1 MQLACELGIA
11 DWQDQ
16 PVEKIIAYCAKKITA
31 WIKPF
36 KTATNIDAIQRIVS
50 AKLGLVFEEFR
61 TDEEL
66 EKIIQKYTD
75 LGDGAFSGLRDDFGA
90 NTFATLMKRANPDPR
105 AHDQYVAVIDYR
117 GDKEARR
124 SFSRWHEIAHLLTL
138 RRQLQF
144 PYHRST
150 TNKDSMERLMDVIAG
165 EIGFYPPLFAP
176 LLRKESKKAGGLNF
190 EVVESVRR
198 QFYPTASFHS
208 TLIACAKQCD
218 QPVICLEAGMCLRNE
233 EQSRVNSQQ
242 RELFS
247 LGKRPSEKLRVL
259 GAVPNKAG
267 RARKLR
273 IDFHM
278 EVPKESVV
286 YDAFLSSPGVNVRD
300 REELDCWRHSD
311 GTTLPATVVD
321 IEARRV
327 GDTVIAL
334 IIERSDDRRSN
345 GSAERQRQDEKEEG
359 KPTKRIEC

>member
-16 PVEKIIAYCAKKITA
+16 PVEKIIAYCAKKIA
-31 WIKPF
+31 GWIKPF
-36 KTATNIDAIQRIVS
+36 KTATDIDAIQRIVC
-50 AKLGLVFEEFR
+50 AKLGLVFEEFC
-61 TDEEL
+61 TAEEL
-66 EKIIQKYTD
+66 ENIIEKYTD
-75 LGDGAFSGLRDDFGA
+75 LGDGAFSGLRDDFTPD
-90 NTFATLMKRANPDPR
+90 TFATLMKRANPDPR
-105 AHDQYVAVIDYR
+105 AHDQYVAVIDCR

-165 EIGFYPPLFAP
+165 EIGFYPPLFTP
-176 LLRKESKKAGGLNF
+176 LLRKESKKTGGLNF
-190 EVVESVRR
+190 DAVERVRR
-198 QFYPTASFHS
+198 QFYPNASFHS

-218 QPVICLEAGMCLRNE
+218 QPVICLEVGMCLRNE
-233 EQSRVNSQQ
+233 EQAQISSKQ
-242 RELFS
+242 RELFE
-247 LGKRPSEKLRVL
+247 LKLPTEKLRVL
-259 GAVPNKAG
+259 NAVPNKAG

-286 YDAFLSSPGVNVRD
+286 YRAFYSPAGSTVHAT
-300 REELDCWRHSD
+300 EKLDCWTHSD
-311 GTTLPATVVD
+311 GTTLPATGVD

-327 GDTVIAL
+327 GDVVIAL
-334 IIERSDDRRSN
+334 VIRRADTADSN
-345 GSAERQRQDEKEEG
+345 GSHVSH
-359 KPTKRIEC
+359 